1 MSPLVKKKGEKI
13 TIPSKYLL
21 FALTSVCAVMVI
33 LSLFTNVFEA
43 VLNRVAGNM
52 IIPFQ
57 RGITY
62 VGGFITDKADNLREI
77 EALLEEN
84 SLLKTKVDEL
94 TLEINRLQQDKYELA
109 HLQKLFKLD
118 AQYESYQKVGA
129 RIVGSES
136 VNWYHSFLIDKGSD
150 DGLKIDMNVIAD
162 GGLVGIIT
170 DVGSNWSRVTSII
183 SDEINL
189 MGRVLSTE
197 DNLIVSGN
205 LATVK
210 TNGTISFSQLLD
222 KDDQVHTG
230 DKVVTS
236 SISDKYLPGLVIG
249 YIDKAQ
255 LDANNM
261 TKSGSLLPVVDF
273 NHLDEVLIILD
284 LKENYE
290 ERSDKV

>member
-62 VGGFITDKADNLREI
+62 VGGFITDKADNRREI
-77 EALLEEN
+77 EALREEN

-290 ERSDKV
+290 E

>member
-1 MSPLVKKKGEKI
+1 MSPLVKKKGEKF

-21 FALTSVCAVMVI
+21 FALTSVCAIMIV
-33 LSLFTNVFEA
+33 LSLFTNVFER

-62 VGGFITDKADNLREI
+62 VGGYIVDKAESVREI
-77 EALLEEN
+77 EALIEEN
-84 SLLKTKVDEL
+84 SQLKATVDEL

-109 HLQKLFKLD
+109 HLQELFKLD
-118 AQYESYQKVGA
+118 AQYEGYEKIGA

-150 DGLKIDMNVIAD
+150 SGLAVNMNVIAD

-170 DVGSNWSRVTSII
+170 DVGPNWSRVTSII

-189 MGRVLSTE
+189 MGRVLSTQ

-210 TNGTISFSQLLD
+210 TSGTISFAQLLD
-222 KDDQVHTG
+222 SDDQVHSG
-230 DKVVTS
+230 DKIVTS

-249 YIDKAQ
+249 YIDKLQ
-255 LDANNM
+255 LDSNNM
-261 TKSGSLLPVVDF
+261 TKSGTLLPVVDF

-290 ERSDKV
+290 E

>member
-290 ERSDKV
+290 E

>member
-1 MSPLVKKKGEKI
+1 MSPLIKKKGEKF

-21 FALTSVCAVMVI
+21 FALTLVCI
-33 LSLFTNVFEA
+33 LMIVSSLFTRVFEG
-43 VLNRVAGNM
+43 VLNSVAGNM

-62 VGGFITDKADNLREI
+62 VGGFLDDKADNLREI

-84 SLLKTKVDEL
+84 STLKAQVNEL
-94 TLEINRLQQDKYELA
+94 TLEIGRLQQGRYELA
-109 HLQKLFKLD
+109 HLQELFELD
-118 AQYESYQKVGA
+118 AQYENYEKVGA

-136 VNWYHSFLIDKGSD
+136 VNWYHSFLIDKGSNA
-150 DGLKIDMNVIAD
+150 GLSENMNVIAD

-170 DVGSNWSRVTSII
+170 HVGPNWSRVTSII

-189 MGRVLSTE
+189 MGQVLATE
-197 DNLIVSGN
+197 DNLIISGN
-205 LATVK
+205 LSKIK
-210 TNGTISFSQLLD
+210 TDGTIDFSQLLD
-222 KDDQVHTG
+222 ADSQVNIG

-249 YIDKAQ
+249 YINHMQ

-261 TKSGSLLPVVDF
+261 TKSGSLLPMVDF
-273 NHLDEVLIILD
+273 NHLDEVLVILD

-290 ERSDKV
+290 E

>member
-1 MSPLVKKKGEKI
+1 MSPLVKKKGEKF

-21 FALTSVCAVMVI
+21 FVLTSVCAVMVI

-62 VGGFITDKADNLREI
+62 VGGFITDKADNLRDI

-84 SLLKTKVDEL
+84 SLLKSKVDEL

-109 HLQKLFKLD
+109 HLQELFKLD
-118 AQYESYQKVGA
+118 AQYESYEKVGA

-150 DGLKIDMNVIAD
+150 DGLKVNMNVIAD

-222 KDDQVHTG
+222 TDDQVHTG

-290 ERSDKV
+290 E

>member
-118 AQYESYQKVGA
+118 AQYESYQKIGA

-290 ERSDKV
+290 E

>member
-1 MSPLVKKKGEKI
+1 MSPLVKKKGEKF

-118 AQYESYQKVGA
+118 AQYESYEKVGA

-150 DGLKIDMNVIAD
+150 DGLKVDMNVIAD

-222 KDDQVHTG
+222 TDDQVHTG

-249 YIDKAQ
+249 YIDKAG

-290 ERSDKV
+290 E

>member
-1 MSPLVKKKGEKI
+1 MSPLVKKKGEKF

-21 FALTSVCAVMVI
+21 FTLTFACAFMIV
-33 LSLFTNVFEA
+33 LSLFTNVFEGI
-43 VLNRVAGNM
+43 LNSVAGNM

-57 RGITY
+57 RGITF

-84 SLLKTKVDEL
+84 DQLKDQVDEL

-109 HLQKLFKLD
+109 HLQELFKLD
-118 AQYESYQKVGA
+118 AQYESYEKVGA
-129 RIVGSES
+129 RIVGSDS
-136 VNWYHSFLIDKGSD
+136 VNWYHSFLIDKGSN
-150 DGLKIDMNVIAD
+150 DGLLPDMNVIAD

-170 DVGSNWSRVTSII
+170 DVGPNWSRVTSII

-205 LATVK
+205 LAMVK
-210 TNGTISFSQLLD
+210 SSGTISFSQLLD
-222 KDDQVHTG
+222 NDDQVHTG
-230 DKVVTS
+230 DKIVTS

-249 YIDKAQ
+249 YIDKTT
-255 LDANNM
+255 LDANHM
-261 TKSGSLLPVVDF
+261 TKSGSILPVVDF
-273 NHLDEVLIILD
+273 SHLDEVLVILD

-290 ERSDKV
+290 E

>member
-150 DGLKIDMNVIAD
+150 DGMKIDMNVIAD

-290 ERSDKV
+290 E

>member
-1 MSPLVKKKGEKI
+1 MSPLVKKKGEKF

-21 FALTSVCAVMVI
+21 FALTLVCVLMIV
-33 LSLFTNVFEA
+33 LSLFTNVFED

-62 VGGFITDKADNLREI
+62 VGSFISDKADNLREI
-77 EALLEEN
+77 ETLLEEN
-84 SLLKTKVDEL
+84 SALKAQVNDL
-94 TLEINRLQQDKYELA
+94 TLENNRLQQDKYELA
-109 HLQKLFKLD
+109 HLQELFELD
-118 AQYESYQKVGA
+118 AQYENYEKVGA

-150 DGLKIDMNVIAD
+150 DGLAVNMNVIAD

-170 DVGSNWSRVTSII
+170 DVGPNWSRVTSII

-205 LATVK
+205 LATIK

-222 KDDQVHTG
+222 TDDQVHTG

-249 YIDKAQ
+249 YIDKAGV
-255 LDANNM
+255 DANNM

-273 NHLDEVLIILD
+273 NHLDEVLVILD

-290 ERSDKV
+290 E

>member
-1 MSPLVKKKGEKI
+1 MSPLVKKKGEKF

-21 FALTSVCAVMVI
+21 FALTLICVFMIV
-33 LSLFTNVFEA
+33 LSLFTNVFENI
-43 VLNRVAGNM
+43 LNRVAGNM

-62 VGGFITDKADNLREI
+62 VGSFLTDKADNFREI

-84 SLLKTKVDEL
+84 STLKAQVDDL
-94 TLEINRLQQDKYELA
+94 TLELSRLQQDRYELA
-109 HLQKLFKLD
+109 HLQELFELD
-118 AQYESYQKVGA
+118 AQYESYEKVGA

-136 VNWYHSFLIDKGSD
+136 VNWYHSFLIDKGSK
-150 DGLKIDMNVIAD
+150 DGLSVDMNVIAD

-170 DVGSNWSRVTSII
+170 DVGPNWSRVTSVI

-189 MGRVLSTE
+189 MGQVLATE
-197 DNLIVSGN
+197 DNLIISGN
-205 LATVK
+205 LSAVK
-210 TNGTISFSQLLD
+210 SKGTIDFSQLLD
-222 KDDQVHTG
+222 ADDQVHTG

-249 YIDKAQ
+249 YIDEIQ

-273 NHLDEVLIILD
+273 NHLDEVLVILN
-284 LKENYE
+284 LKQNYKE
-290 ERSDKV
+290 

>member
-1 MSPLVKKKGEKI
+1 MSPLVKKKGEKF

-84 SLLKTKVDEL
+84 DLLKTKVDEL

-109 HLQKLFKLD
+109 HLQELFKLD
-118 AQYESYQKVGA
+118 AQYESYEKVGA
-129 RIVGSES
+129 RIIGSES

-150 DGLKIDMNVIAD
+150 DGLKVNMNVIAD

-222 KDDQVHTG
+222 TDDQVHTG

-249 YIDKAQ
+249 YIDKAG

-290 ERSDKV
+290 E

>member
-284 LKENYE
+284 LKEKYE
-290 ERSDKV
+290 E

>member
-1 MSPLVKKKGEKI
+1 MSPLVKKKGEKF

-21 FALTSVCAVMVI
+21 FALTGVCAIMII
-33 LSLFTNVFEA
+33 LSLFTNVFER
-43 VLNRVAGNM
+43 VLNRVAGDM
-52 IIPFQ
+52 VIPFQ

-62 VGGFITDKADNLREI
+62 VGGYVTDKVENLQEI

-84 SLLKTKVDEL
+84 SQLKATVDEL
-94 TLEINRLQQDKYELA
+94 TLEISRLQQDKYELA
-109 HLQKLFKLD
+109 HLQELFKLD
-118 AQYESYQKVGA
+118 AQYESYEKVGA

-136 VNWYHSFLIDKGSD
+136 VNWYHSFLIDKGSE
-150 DGLKIDMNVIAD
+150 DGLALNMNVIAD

-170 DVGSNWSRVTSII
+170 DVGPNWSRVSSVI
-183 SDEINL
+183 SDEINV

-197 DNLIVSGN
+197 DNLIISGN

-210 TNGTISFSQLLD
+210 TSGTISFSQLLD
-222 KDDQVHTG
+222 NDDQVHTG
-230 DKVVTS
+230 DKIVTS

-249 YIDKAQ
+249 YIDKIQ

-261 TKSGSLLPVVDF
+261 TKSGTILPVVDF
-273 NHLDEVLIILD
+273 NHLDEVLVILD

-290 ERSDKV
+290 E

>member
-1 MSPLVKKKGEKI
+1 MSPLVKKKGEKF

-21 FALTSVCAVMVI
+21 FALTFVCAMMIV
-33 LSLFTNVFEA
+33 LSLFTNVFEGI
-43 VLNRVAGNM
+43 LNRVAGNM

-62 VGGFITDKADNLREI
+62 VGSFITDKADNLREI

-84 SLLKTKVDEL
+84 SQLKTKVDEL

-109 HLQKLFKLD
+109 HLQELFKLD
-118 AQYESYQKVGA
+118 AQYESYEKIGA

-136 VNWYHSFLIDKGSD
+136 VNWYHSFLLDKGSNE
-150 DGLKIDMNVIAD
+150 GVCKDMNVIAD

-170 DVGSNWSRVTSII
+170 DVGPNWSRVTSII

-189 MGRVLSTE
+189 MGKVLSTE

-222 KDDQVHTG
+222 TDDQVHAG

-249 YIDKAQ
+249 YIDKAG

-261 TKSGSLLPVVDF
+261 TKSGTLLPVVDF
-273 NHLDEVLIILD
+273 NHLDEVLIILT

-290 ERSDKV
+290 E

>member
-1 MSPLVKKKGEKI
+1 MSPLVKKKGEKF
-13 TIPSKYLL
+13 TISSKYLL
-21 FALTSVCAVMVI
+21 FALTLVCILMIV
-33 LSLFTNVFEA
+33 LSLFTNVFEN

-62 VGGFITDKADNLREI
+62 VGSFISDKVDNLREI
-77 EALLEEN
+77 ETLLEEN
-84 SLLKTKVDEL
+84 DALKAQVNDL

-109 HLQKLFKLD
+109 HLQELFELD
-118 AQYESYQKVGA
+118 AQYENYEKVGA

-150 DGLKIDMNVIAD
+150 DGIAVDMNVIAD

-170 DVGSNWSRVTSII
+170 DVGPNWSRVTSII

-189 MGRVLSTE
+189 MGQVLSTE

-205 LATVK
+205 LVTVK
-210 TNGTISFSQLLD
+210 SSGTISFSQLLD
-222 KDDQVHTG
+222 TDDQVHTG

-249 YIDKAQ
+249 YIDKTG

-261 TKSGSLLPVVDF
+261 TKSGSLLPAVDF

-290 ERSDKV
+290 E

>member
-1 MSPLVKKKGEKI
+1 MSPLVKKKGEKF

-109 HLQKLFKLD
+109 HLQELFKLD

-150 DGLKIDMNVIAD
+150 DGLTIDMNVIAD

-205 LATVK
+205 LATIK

-222 KDDQVHTG
+222 TDDQVHIG

-290 ERSDKV
+290 E

>member
-1 MSPLVKKKGEKI
+1 MSPLVKKKGEKF

-21 FALTSVCAVMVI
+21 FTLTSVCAVMVI

-109 HLQKLFKLD
+109 HLQELFKLD

-150 DGLKIDMNVIAD
+150 DGLKVDMNVIAD

-222 KDDQVHTG
+222 TDDQVHTG

-290 ERSDKV
+290 E

>member
-1 MSPLVKKKGEKI
+1 MSPLVKKKGEKF

-84 SLLKTKVDEL
+84 GLLKTKVDEL

-109 HLQKLFKLD
+109 HLQELFKLD
-118 AQYESYQKVGA
+118 AQYESYEKVGA
-129 RIVGSES
+129 RIIGSES

-150 DGLKIDMNVIAD
+150 DGLKVNMNVIAD

-222 KDDQVHTG
+222 TDDQVHTG

-249 YIDKAQ
+249 YIDKAG

-290 ERSDKV
+290 E

>member
-284 LKENYE
+284 LKENY
-290 ERSDKV
+290 

>member
-1 MSPLVKKKGEKI
+1 MSPLVKKKGEKF

-21 FALTSVCAVMVI
+21 FALTFICVLMII
-33 LSLFTNVFEA
+33 LSLFTNVFDSI
-43 VLNRVAGNM
+43 LKNTAGSM

-62 VGGFITDKADNLREI
+62 VGSFLKDKADNLKEI

-84 SLLKTKVDEL
+84 SALQSKVDEL
-94 TLEINRLQQDKYELA
+94 TLEINRLQQDKYELV
-109 HLQKLFKLD
+109 HLQELFELD
-118 AQYESYQKVGA
+118 AQYESYEKAGA

-150 DGLKIDMNVIAD
+150 DGLTVDMNVIAD

-170 DVGSNWSRVTSII
+170 DVGHNWSRVTSVI

-189 MGRVLSTE
+189 MGQVLSTE
-197 DNLIVSGN
+197 DNLIISGN
-205 LATVK
+205 LASVK
-210 TNGTISFSQLLD
+210 TGGTIDFSQLLD
-222 KDDQVHTG
+222 SDDQVRKG

-249 YIDKAQ
+249 YIDAMQ
-255 LDANNM
+255 ADTNNM
-261 TKSGSLLPVVDF
+261 TKSGTILPVVDF
-273 NHLDEVLIILD
+273 NHLDEVLVILN

-290 ERSDKV
+290 E

>member
-1 MSPLVKKKGEKI
+1 MSPLVKKKGVKF
-13 TIPSKYLL
+13 TIPSKYL
-21 FALTSVCAVMVI
+21 FFTLTLVCALMVV
-33 LSLFTNVFEA
+33 LSLFTNTFDRI
-43 VLNRVAGNM
+43 LNDAAGSI

-62 VGGFITDKADNLREI
+62 VGGFMTDKADNLKQVDALLREN
-77 EALLEEN
+77 EAL
-84 SLLKTKVDEL
+84 KAQVDEL
-94 TLEINRLQQDKYELA
+94 TLEINKLQQDKYELA
-109 HLQKLFKLD
+109 HLRELFDLS

-136 VNWYHSFLIDKGSD
+136 VNWYHSFLLDKGSE
-150 DGLKIDMNVIAD
+150 DGIAVNMNVIAD

-170 DVGSNWSRVTSII
+170 DVGANWSRVTSVI
-183 SDEINL
+183 SDEVNL
-189 MGRVLSTE
+189 MGQVLATE

-205 LATVK
+205 LALAKAT
-210 TNGTISFSQLLD
+210 GTIDFSQLLD
-222 KDDQVHTG
+222 ADDQVRAG

-249 YIDKAQ
+249 YIADSS

-261 TKSGSLLPVVDF
+261 TKSGTLLPVVDF

-290 ERSDKV
+290 E

>member
-1 MSPLVKKKGEKI
+1 MSPLVKKKGEKF

-21 FALTSVCAVMVI
+21 FTLTLVCVLMIV
-33 LSLFTNVFEA
+33 LSLFTGVFEN
-43 VLNRVAGNM
+43 VLNSVAGNM

-62 VGGFITDKADNLREI
+62 VGSFLTDKADNLREI

-84 SLLKTKVDEL
+84 STLKAQVDDLNLEL
-94 TLEINRLQQDKYELA
+94 NRLQQDRYELA
-109 HLQKLFKLD
+109 HLQELFELD
-118 AQYESYQKVGA
+118 AQYESYEKVGA

-136 VNWYHSFLIDKGSD
+136 VNWYHSFLIDKGSK
-150 DGLKIDMNVIAD
+150 DGLSVDMNVIAD

-170 DVGSNWSRVTSII
+170 DVGPNWSRVTSVI

-189 MGRVLSTE
+189 MGQVLATE
-197 DNLIVSGN
+197 DNLIISGN
-205 LATVK
+205 LSTVK
-210 TNGTISFSQLLD
+210 TEGTIDFSQLLD
-222 KDDQVHTG
+222 ADDQVHTG

-249 YIDKAQ
+249 YIDEMQ

-273 NHLDEVLIILD
+273 NHLDEVLVILN
-284 LKENYE
+284 LKQNYKE
-290 ERSDKV
+290 

>member
-1 MSPLVKKKGEKI
+1 MSPLVKKKGEKF

-21 FALTSVCAVMVI
+21 FTLTLVCVLMIV
-33 LSLFTNVFEA
+33 LSLFTGVFEH
-43 VLNRVAGNM
+43 VLNSVAGNM

-62 VGGFITDKADNLREI
+62 VGSFLTDKADNLREI

-84 SLLKTKVDEL
+84 STLKAQVDDL
-94 TLEINRLQQDKYELA
+94 TLELNRLQQDRYELA
-109 HLQKLFKLD
+109 HLQELFELD
-118 AQYESYQKVGA
+118 AQYESYEKVGA

-136 VNWYHSFLIDKGSD
+136 VNWYHSFLIDKGSK
-150 DGLKIDMNVIAD
+150 DGLSVDMNVIAD

-170 DVGSNWSRVTSII
+170 DVGPNWSRVTSVI

-189 MGRVLSTE
+189 MGQVLATE
-197 DNLIVSGN
+197 DNLIISGN
-205 LATVK
+205 LSTVK
-210 TNGTISFSQLLD
+210 TEGTIDFSQLLD
-222 KDDQVHTG
+222 ADDQVHTG

-249 YIDKAQ
+249 YIDEMQ

-273 NHLDEVLIILD
+273 NHLDEVLVILN
-284 LKENYE
+284 LKQNYKE
-290 ERSDKV
+290 

>member
-1 MSPLVKKKGEKI
+1 MSPLVKKKGEKF

-21 FALTSVCAVMVI
+21 FALTFICAMMIV
-33 LSLFTNVFEA
+33 LSLFTNVFEGI
-43 VLNRVAGNM
+43 LNRVAGNM

-62 VGGFITDKADNLREI
+62 VGSFITDKADNLREI

-84 SLLKTKVDEL
+84 SQLKTKVDEL

-109 HLQKLFKLD
+109 HLQELFKLD
-118 AQYESYQKVGA
+118 AQYESYEKIGA

-136 VNWYHSFLIDKGSD
+136 VNWYHSFLLDKGSNE
-150 DGLKIDMNVIAD
+150 GVCKDMNVIAD

-170 DVGSNWSRVTSII
+170 DVGPNWSRVTSII

-189 MGRVLSTE
+189 MGKVLSTE

-222 KDDQVHTG
+222 TDDQVHAG

-249 YIDKAQ
+249 YIDKAG

-261 TKSGSLLPVVDF
+261 TKSGTLLPVVDF
-273 NHLDEVLIILD
+273 NHLDEVLIILT

-290 ERSDKV
+290 E